1 MKRAIDKEITG
12 LIKLRQQLDRRMIMF
27 RKFKEDVSD
36 KRTLLKKQAELE
48 KQIDI
53 LKKVKT
59 SRNVD
64 KILDNMEKSK

>member
-1 MKRAIDKEITG
+1 
-12 LIKLRQQLDRRMIMF
+12 MIMF